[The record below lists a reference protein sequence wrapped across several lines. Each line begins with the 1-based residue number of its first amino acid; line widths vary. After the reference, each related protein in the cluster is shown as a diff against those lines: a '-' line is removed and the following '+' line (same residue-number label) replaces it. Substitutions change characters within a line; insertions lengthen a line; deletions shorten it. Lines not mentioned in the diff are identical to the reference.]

1 GLRVE
6 TGNRERGNAI
16 GKRPRG
22 RRCTRRSLAAT
33 RRPVYPLACLLGGGV
48 EAVSVVVNAERCE
61 TRLVAVLA
69 GELACYPP
77 RAFDIECARIHRNVL
92 PEENSSLG
100 GGVVDRFGWNVAVQ
114 PHEGCVRLDRSLD
127 GLRGALGIGRRQRD
141 SPPNWNPGSVDDQS
155 RSTLFDGSEPSRCGS
170 LAFAECRSHRIPVL

>member
-1 GLRVE
+1 LRVE

-33 RRPVYPLACLLGGGV
+33 RRPAYPLACLLGGGV
-48 EAVSVVVNAERCE
+48 EAGSVVVTAERCA
-61 TRLVAVLA
+61 TRREPALA
-69 GELACYPP
+69 AELACYPS
-77 RAFDIECARIHRNVL
+77 RACGIERAPIHRNVL
-92 PEENSSLG
+92 AEENCSLG

-141 SPPNWNPGSVDDQS
+141 SSPNWNPGSVDEQS
-155 RSTLFDGSEPSRCGS
+155 L
-170 LAFAECRSHRIPVL
+170 